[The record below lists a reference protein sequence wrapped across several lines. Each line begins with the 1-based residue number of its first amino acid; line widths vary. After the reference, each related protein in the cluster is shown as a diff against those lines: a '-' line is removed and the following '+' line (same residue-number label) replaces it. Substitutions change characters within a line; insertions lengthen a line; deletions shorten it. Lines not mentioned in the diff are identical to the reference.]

1 MRRSIGLL
9 CLLCLLSAST
19 TAWAEPLPE
28 EAHGRFKEGLAA
40 IQAKDWHQALEILS
54 ALWQEKRSYDVA
66 LLLGQVELNLE
77 RYRDAA
83 EHLDFGVRNAAA
95 REAPANLARAT
106 QLLELA
112 KEHIGTL
119 EIGANVDAEVRVDGT
134 RVGETPLGS
143 SVFVDPGVRTIQV
156 AAPDFEPVTQ
166 QVQIGP
172 GDSRHLDFTLSPSA
186 ATSGQAT
193 GSPGAPRIGSPEDD
207 AGDSPASLKWPVVI
221 GSGALAVAGL
231 GAGAYFLVQRDAF
244 AADAAD
250 LRGTLPVDACTGTA
264 SAVCDELRGVKRDGR
279 RAERLAWTGFAAGG
293 VLAVGAAI
301 AWWLWPQ
308 AGEAGAL
315 RVTPLPAADTATT
328 WGGALTGTF

>member
-1 MRRSIGLL
+1 SSDAAAADDVSAGRDGRGSLGPRSLGPHRDQPRDRGASADPPGGEASSPGVPVDEPFARQGQRIDPIPGRDVEPRRATASSPRARTTGGQGSRSNEDQLAGDRHRDADHWLVNHRGNHRGPMRRSIGLL

-40 IQAKDWHQALEILS
+40 IQAKDWHQALESLS

-95 REAPANLARAT
+95 REAPATPARAT
-106 QLLELA
+106 QLRELA

-156 AAPDFEPVTQ
+156 
-166 QVQIGP
+166 
-172 GDSRHLDFTLSPSA
+172 
-186 ATSGQAT
+186 
-193 GSPGAPRIGSPEDD
+193 
-207 AGDSPASLKWPVVI
+207 
-221 GSGALAVAGL
+221 
-231 GAGAYFLVQRDAF
+231 
-244 AADAAD
+244 
-250 LRGTLPVDACTGTA
+250 
-264 SAVCDELRGVKRDGR
+264 
-279 RAERLAWTGFAAGG
+279 
-293 VLAVGAAI
+293 
-301 AWWLWPQ
+301 
-308 AGEAGAL
+308 
-315 RVTPLPAADTATT
+315 
-328 WGGALTGTF
+328 